1 MATSKLEFIVE
12 ETTTTSDVPTM
23 SMEQFAALIA
33 ESLAPTPKRK
43 PKPRVHSHL
52 KR

>member
-12 ETTTTSDVPTM
+12 ETTTSDVPTM

-43 PKPRVHSHL
+43 PKPRGHSRP